1 MFQVKFGNMKK
12 RVELIIICNGL
23 VKWPKILVGD
33 SQDIGE
39 NNGNTFS
46 T

>member
-12 RVELIIICNGL
+12 WMEPIIICNGF

-33 SQDIGE
+33 SQDIDE

-46 T
+46 D